1 MRRASEPSRTKTVV
15 VISHRLAAVAGAD
28 RIYVLEDGRVAE
40 AGTHGELLE
49 HGGPYARL
57 WSRQAELERFSAA
70 VEADD
75 PEDRLTEAPSAVSG
89 GSARAAAEPARCP
102 DCPAHGRRGEEPAPV
117 EPTRRSHLSVR
128 LRLVG
133 LVRPLAPW
141 MALAVVLGVLGF
153 GAAIFLTVFG
163 VYALVDLAGFP
174 QTVGYGA
181 ALALVAV
188 CGVARGPLRYG
199 EQLCNHYLAFKL
211 LALVRDRVFAAL
223 RRLAPAKLE
232 GRDKGDLVSLVTGD
246 IELLEVFYAH
256 TLSPAIIAFV
266 VSAGMTAFVA
276 TISPALGLLALA
288 SYLLV
293 GVAVPYASSKAS
305 GMGGRELRE
314 GLGGMNAFVLDSL
327 RGLRE
332 TLQFGRAAERSRE
345 LDERMDELA
354 RAEARLKGRGALAMS
369 LTNGL
374 VLALDVAMVLASGAL
389 CLSGAIA
396 PDGALVA
403 TAALMSSFGPVIAV
417 ANLGSTLQQTL
428 ASGGRV
434 LELLDERPQTEEVDD
449 GADLGTF
456 SGAAVRRVDFSYG
469 GHPVLDDVSLRIE
482 PGSVVHLAG
491 RSGSGKSTLCKLLMR
506 FWDAT
511 RGVVEVSGTDVR
523 RANTASLRETQ
534 GYMTQE
540 THLFAGTIGENIL
553 LAKPSASPEELAEA
567 CRKAALSGLIERLPR
582 GLDTPVGELGETLS
596 GGERQ
601 RIGLARVFLH
611 DAPFVLLDEPTSN
624 LDSLNEA
631 AVLRALSEGR
641 GDKTVVLVSHR
652 ASTAAIADVEYTVDR
667 GRLG

>member
-1 MRRASEPSRTKTVV
+1 M
-15 VISHRLAAVAGAD
+15 
-28 RIYVLEDGRVAE
+28 
-40 AGTHGELLE
+40 
-49 HGGPYARL
+49 
-57 WSRQAELERFSAA
+57 
-70 VEADD
+70 
-75 PEDRLTEAPSAVSG
+75 
-89 GSARAAAEPARCP
+89 
-102 DCPAHGRRGEEPAPV
+102 
-117 EPTRRSHLSVR
+117 
-128 LRLVG
+128 
-133 LVRPLAPW
+133 
-141 MALAVVLGVLGF
+141 
-153 GAAIFLTVFG
+153 
-163 VYALVDLAGFP
+163 
-174 QTVGYGA
+174 
-181 ALALVAV
+181 
-188 CGVARGPLRYG
+188 
-199 EQLCNHYLAFKL
+199 
-211 LALVRDRVFAAL
+211 
-223 RRLAPAKLE
+223 
-232 GRDKGDLVSLVTGD
+232 
-246 IELLEVFYAH
+246 
-256 TLSPAIIAFV
+256 
-266 VSAGMTAFVA
+266 
-276 TISPALGLLALA
+276 
-288 SYLLV
+288 
-293 GVAVPYASSKAS
+293 
-305 GMGGRELRE
+305 
-314 GLGGMNAFVLDSL
+314 
-327 RGLRE
+327 
-332 TLQFGRAAERSRE
+332 
-345 LDERMDELA
+345 
-354 RAEARLKGRGALAMS
+354 
-369 LTNGL
+369 
-374 VLALDVAMVLASGAL
+374 
-389 CLSGAIA
+389 
-396 PDGALVA
+396 
-403 TAALMSSFGPVIAV
+403 

-469 GHPVLDDVSLRIE
+469 GHPVLDDVSLHIE

>member
-1 MRRASEPSRTKTVV
+1 M
-15 VISHRLAAVAGAD
+15 
-28 RIYVLEDGRVAE
+28 
-40 AGTHGELLE
+40 
-49 HGGPYARL
+49 
-57 WSRQAELERFSAA
+57 
-70 VEADD
+70 
-75 PEDRLTEAPSAVSG
+75 
-89 GSARAAAEPARCP
+89 
-102 DCPAHGRRGEEPAPV
+102 
-117 EPTRRSHLSVR
+117 

-345 LDERMDELA
+345 LGERMDELA

-449 GADLGTF
+449 GVDLGTF

>member
-1 MRRASEPSRTKTVV
+1 M
-15 VISHRLAAVAGAD
+15 
-28 RIYVLEDGRVAE
+28 
-40 AGTHGELLE
+40 
-49 HGGPYARL
+49 
-57 WSRQAELERFSAA
+57 
-70 VEADD
+70 
-75 PEDRLTEAPSAVSG
+75 
-89 GSARAAAEPARCP
+89 
-102 DCPAHGRRGEEPAPV
+102 
-117 EPTRRSHLSVR
+117 

-266 VSAGMTAFVA
+266 VFAGMTAFVA

-449 GADLGTF
+449 GVDLGTF

-469 GHPVLDDVSLRIE
+469 GHPVLDDVSLHIE

>member
-1 MRRASEPSRTKTVV
+1 M
-15 VISHRLAAVAGAD
+15 
-28 RIYVLEDGRVAE
+28 
-40 AGTHGELLE
+40 
-49 HGGPYARL
+49 
-57 WSRQAELERFSAA
+57 
-70 VEADD
+70 
-75 PEDRLTEAPSAVSG
+75 
-89 GSARAAAEPARCP
+89 
-102 DCPAHGRRGEEPAPV
+102 
-117 EPTRRSHLSVR
+117 

-332 TLQFGRAAERSRE
+332 TLQFGRSAERSRE

-389 CLSGAIA
+389 CSSGAIA

-469 GHPVLDDVSLRIE
+469 GHPVLDGVSLRIE

>member
-1 MRRASEPSRTKTVV
+1 M
-15 VISHRLAAVAGAD
+15 ISHRLAAVAGAD

-70 VEADD
+70 VEAAGSEEEL
-75 PEDRLTEAPSAVSG
+75 PEASPAVSG

-117 EPTRRSHLSVR
+117 EPTRRSHLSVM

-374 VLALDVAMVLASGAL
+374 VLALDVAMVLASGTL

-449 GADLGTF
+449 GVDLGTF

-469 GHPVLDDVSLRIE
+469 GHPVLDDVSLHIE

>member
-1 MRRASEPSRTKTVV
+1 M
-15 VISHRLAAVAGAD
+15 
-28 RIYVLEDGRVAE
+28 
-40 AGTHGELLE
+40 
-49 HGGPYARL
+49 
-57 WSRQAELERFSAA
+57 
-70 VEADD
+70 
-75 PEDRLTEAPSAVSG
+75 
-89 GSARAAAEPARCP
+89 
-102 DCPAHGRRGEEPAPV
+102 
-117 EPTRRSHLSVR
+117 

-345 LDERMDELA
+345 LGERMDELA

-374 VLALDVAMVLASGAL
+374 VLALDVAMVLASGTL

-449 GADLGTF
+449 GVDLGTF

-611 DAPFVLLDEPTSN
+611 DTPFVLLDEPTSN

>member
-1 MRRASEPSRTKTVV
+1 M
-15 VISHRLAAVAGAD
+15 
-28 RIYVLEDGRVAE
+28 
-40 AGTHGELLE
+40 
-49 HGGPYARL
+49 
-57 WSRQAELERFSAA
+57 
-70 VEADD
+70 
-75 PEDRLTEAPSAVSG
+75 
-89 GSARAAAEPARCP
+89 
-102 DCPAHGRRGEEPAPV
+102 
-117 EPTRRSHLSVR
+117 

-449 GADLGTF
+449 GVDLGTF

-469 GHPVLDDVSLRIE
+469 GYPVLDDVSLRIE
-482 PGSVVHLAG
+482 PGSVVHLSG

>member
-1 MRRASEPSRTKTVV
+1 M
-15 VISHRLAAVAGAD
+15 ISHRLAVVAGAD

-70 VEADD
+70 VEAAGSEEEL
-75 PEDRLTEAPSAVSG
+75 PEASPAVSG

-117 EPTRRSHLSVR
+117 EPTRRSHLSVM

-246 IELLEVFYAH
+246 IELLEVFYTH

-374 VLALDVAMVLASGAL
+374 VLALDVAMVLASGTL

-449 GADLGTF
+449 GVDLGTF

-469 GHPVLDDVSLRIE
+469 GHPVLDDVSLHIE

>member
-1 MRRASEPSRTKTVV
+1 
-15 VISHRLAAVAGAD
+15 
-28 RIYVLEDGRVAE
+28 
-40 AGTHGELLE
+40 
-49 HGGPYARL
+49 
-57 WSRQAELERFSAA
+57 
-70 VEADD
+70 
-75 PEDRLTEAPSAVSG
+75 
-89 GSARAAAEPARCP
+89 RCP

-117 EPTRRSHLSVR
+117 EPTRRLHLSVM

-246 IELLEVFYAH
+246 IELLEVLYAH

-374 VLALDVAMVLASGAL
+374 VLALDVAMVLASGTL

-449 GADLGTF
+449 GVDLGTF

-469 GHPVLDDVSLRIE
+469 GHPVLDDVSLHIE

>member
-1 MRRASEPSRTKTVV
+1 M
-15 VISHRLAAVAGAD
+15 
-28 RIYVLEDGRVAE
+28 
-40 AGTHGELLE
+40 
-49 HGGPYARL
+49 
-57 WSRQAELERFSAA
+57 
-70 VEADD
+70 
-75 PEDRLTEAPSAVSG
+75 
-89 GSARAAAEPARCP
+89 
-102 DCPAHGRRGEEPAPV
+102 
-117 EPTRRSHLSVR
+117 

-374 VLALDVAMVLASGAL
+374 VLALDVAMVLASGTL

-449 GADLGTF
+449 GVDLGTF

-641 GDKTVVLVSHR
+641 GDKTVVLVSYR